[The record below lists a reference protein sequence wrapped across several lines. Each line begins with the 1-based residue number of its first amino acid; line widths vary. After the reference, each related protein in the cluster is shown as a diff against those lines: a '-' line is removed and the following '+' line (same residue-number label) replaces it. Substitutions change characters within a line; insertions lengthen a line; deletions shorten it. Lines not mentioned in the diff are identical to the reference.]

1 MHFPVKCSYLFRF
14 FTEAHFFT
22 IIIKT
27 YTFWEGFVGWS
38 KKGTTMFKKVPFSSV
53 IFLLVIVLFPPL
65 PNLLLLLLFLYFAP
79 FFSRAGYLLLN
90 LGLRFRGWRRSLF
103 LSWCLFGFFGRFE
116 IFLLVL
122 RLGLTTSFFT
132 FLFRSRIFVRFG
144 FGLEVFITGIVV
156 RGFLFVRFTFSALFD
171 RSFFFIFFLRLFFDV
186 NFFLTLVILRPL
198 RLVHRLLLD
207 LFLHLFTFFS
217 FSSFSFFSLTSFLFS
232 FLSFLFFLFLS
243 DSSFLLCFWT
253 LSKSHFL

>member
-38 KKGTTMFKKVPFSSV
+38 KKGTTMFKKVPFNSV

-79 FFSRAGYLLLN
+79 FFSGAGYLLLN

-122 RLGLTTSFFT
+122 RIGLTTSFFT
-132 FLFRSRIFVRFG
+132 FLFWSRFFVRFG

-156 RGFLFVRFTFSALFD
+156 RGFFFIRFTFSALFD
-171 RSFFFIFFLRLFFDV
+171 S
-186 NFFLTLVILRPL
+186 NFFLTLVILRSL

-217 FSSFSFFSLTSFLFS
+217 FSLFSLTSFLFS

-243 DSSFLLCFWT
+243 DSSFLLCF
-253 LSKSHFL
+253 